1 MGYLEKQ
8 REAGKCDFIEVKGK
22 ACFKEQHL
30 MLQKVKAKRTQFCIK
45 KNVMALKRAF
55 TVDDPWSGSHIA
67 DQ

>member
-1 MGYLEKQ
+1 M
-8 REAGKCDFIEVKGK
+8 EVKGK
-22 ACFKEQHL
+22 ACFREQQL
-30 MLQKVKAKRTQFCIK
+30 MLQKVEVKRTQFCIK